1 MIPIAKPNFI
11 ETRAV
16 ENPLLKVPPA
26 SRGNRTG
33 AVPLAKRGGNL
44 QEGEQLMDFYRA
56 MVRLVFECCESHG
69 WRLANSSVG
78 VATTRF

>member
-33 AVPLAKRGGNL
+33 AVPLAKRGEP
-44 QEGEQLMDFYRA
+44 EGGGRFNNPPARLLG
-56 MVRLVFECCESHG
+56 VRSAFSECWLVCR
-69 WRLANSSVG
+69 WRFALGRKA
-78 VATTRF
+78 ARR